1 MRDYYIGRIYKYK
14 THYLKIIINYMG
26 DNMKCINR
34 DRKTFKLCNRI
45 AKTNSN
51 FCGYHSNNDLFIN
64 KIFKLIFW
72 KKEVIQMIDI
82 YNLYKYITDNIN
94 EYKYKEEK
102 AGNLFKSILNNI
114 PFNMLLS
121 LSERYIK
128 CHYNYSKNELYD
140 LLYNLNSKTYNIR
153 NKCVIKK
160 FQNKYK
166 YHLLSKNVDYNY
178 IINGE
183 DLFTCEPISDIPKN
197 KLFILN
203 DIKGI
208 YGFDA
213 IELDYFI
220 RKCYKDK
227 QEPYNPYTREKITK
241 NMIWKLNK
249 FMEYNNIKPKQDN
262 NKWITKLN
270 AYTDLSIELEGK
282 GFYNSPDWFNKM
294 SREKILQSIKYFK
307 DLSYQYSESKLYFLD
322 LENANIEDV
331 DEEEFVFKFCK
342 DAIKMIKEN
351 NDLMYVLICN
361 FVKALA
367 LCSDDFYE
375 NVPTWLS
382 NIDTPSRLGN
392 IFSIFNNYNLEI
404 FSDLNRLED
413 LRRRDEIL
421 NGETDGINVYANPSN
436 NFLLYYYVEYI

>member
-1 MRDYYIGRIYKYK
+1 
-14 THYLKIIINYMG
+14 
-26 DNMKCINR
+26 
-34 DRKTFKLCNRI
+34 
-45 AKTNSN
+45 
-51 FCGYHSNNDLFIN
+51 
-64 KIFKLIFW
+64 
-72 KKEVIQMIDI
+72 
-82 YNLYKYITDNIN
+82 
-94 EYKYKEEK
+94 
-102 AGNLFKSILNNI
+102 
-114 PFNMLLS
+114 
-121 LSERYIK
+121 
-128 CHYNYSKNELYD
+128 
-140 LLYNLNSKTYNIR
+140 
-153 NKCVIKK
+153 
-160 FQNKYK
+160 
-166 YHLLSKNVDYNY
+166 
-178 IINGE
+178 
-183 DLFTCEPISDIPKN
+183 
-197 KLFILN
+197 
-203 DIKGI
+203 
-208 YGFDA
+208 
-213 IELDYFI
+213 
-220 RKCYKDK
+220 
-227 QEPYNPYTREKITK
+227 
-241 NMIWKLNK
+241 MIWKLNK
-249 FMEYNNIKPKQDN
+249 FMEYNNIKPKQDK

-342 DAIKMIKEN
+342 DAIKMIKDN

-382 NIDTPSRLGN
+382 NVNTPSRLGN
-392 IFSIFNNYNLEI
+392 IFSIFNSYNLEL

-413 LRRRDEIL
+413 LRRSDEIL